1 MAARPKLALGG
12 LIKKA
17 TESNILEH
25 GTGEQTGDITTL
37 VAVERKVVLPTVPVI
52 SSSSSSFT
60 VPKPKAMTAKP
71 KTLLALSASSAS
83 SAPKPK
89 PTEVPVPKPELKSID
104 LTKYD
109 EPLSSYAIDI
119 LSEEVENPYK
129 DKSDSPIFPIQSR
142 LGFQKQIFRVFSS
155 FNKIPEFGKA
165 PDFDACKKLTSGAQ
179 QQVEVYEY
187 QKFVREYMRGASP
200 YRGILVYH
208 GLGSGKTCSAIA
220 AAEALFSVSKK
231 KIIV

>member
-52 SSSSSSFT
+52 SSSSVT
-60 VPKPKAMTAKP
+60 VPKPKAMPAKP
-71 KTLLALSASSAS
+71 KTLLPSSASSAS

-109 EPLSSYAIDI
+109 EPLNSYAIDI

-129 DKSDSPIFPIQSR
+129 DKSDSPIFHIQSL

-155 FNKIPEFGKA
+155 FNKIPEF
-165 PDFDACKKLTSGAQ
+165 
-179 QQVEVYEY
+179 
-187 QKFVREYMRGASP
+187 
-200 YRGILVYH
+200 
-208 GLGSGKTCSAIA
+208 
-220 AAEALFSVSKK
+220 
-231 KIIV
+231 